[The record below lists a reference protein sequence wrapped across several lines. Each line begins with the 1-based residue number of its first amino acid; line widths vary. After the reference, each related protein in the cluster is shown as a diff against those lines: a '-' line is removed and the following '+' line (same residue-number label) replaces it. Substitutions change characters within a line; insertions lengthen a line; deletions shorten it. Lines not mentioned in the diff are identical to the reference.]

1 MVPSRS
7 GPYNTVVAT
16 LELQDHLTE
25 RAIQD
30 NRLAMR
36 LSLLVGVA
44 MLLGKGLAYFSTGSA
59 AILSDAAESV
69 IHLFA
74 VIFAAFSLWLSSKPA
89 NPRFTFGYERIS
101 FFSAGFEGA
110 LIILAATLIIFEGI
124 KKLETGIELQH
135 LGFGTAIVAAA
146 AAINAALGLYL
157 VRTGRRTGS
166 LILEANGQHV
176 LTDSWT
182 SFGVVVGLGLVI
194 LTGWQVLDPICAIIV
209 ALNIVWSGSRLI
221 FRSVG
226 GLMDYADPRTA
237 ELIGEALNKLC
248 GELQV
253 RYHGLRFRNT
263 GFRLFIELHLLFPAD
278 VPLGTAHRLATE
290 LEERLPAVLGRTA
303 EVVTHLESLEDHA
316 RVHHAQHYTGRPSKI

>member
-1 MVPSRS
+1 M
-7 GPYNTVVAT
+7 
-16 LELQDHLTE
+16 L
-25 RAIQD
+25 
-30 NRLAMR
+30 
-36 LSLLVGVA
+36 LSLLFGVA
-44 MLLGKGLAYFSTGSA
+44 MLLGKGIAYFSTGSA

-110 LIILAATLIIFEGI
+110 LIILAATVILSQAVM
-124 KKLETGIELQH
+124 KLQGGIELQR
-135 LGFGTAIVAAA
+135 LGFGTLIVGGAALA
-146 AAINAALGLYL
+146 NAGLGLYL
-157 VRTGRRTGS
+157 VRTGRRMGS

-182 SFGVVVGLGLVI
+182 SFGVVVGLLLVI
-194 LTGWQVLDPICAIIV
+194 LTGWRQLDPICAIAV

-226 GLMDYADPRTA
+226 GLMDYADPA
-237 ELIGEALNKLC
+237 VASEIGAGMEKLC
-248 GELQV
+248 SELHL

-263 GFRLFIELHLLFPAD
+263 GFRLFIEVHLLFPAD
-278 VPLGTAHRLATE
+278 VSLATAHRLATE
-290 LEERLPAVLGRTA
+290 VEERLPLVLGRPA
-303 EVVTHLESLEDHA
+303 EVVTHLEALEDHA
-316 RVHHAQHYTGRPSKI
+316 RVHHDEHYTGKP

>member
-1 MVPSRS
+1 M
-7 GPYNTVVAT
+7 
-16 LELQDHLTE
+16 L
-25 RAIQD
+25 
-30 NRLAMR
+30 
-36 LSLLVGVA
+36 LSLLFGVA
-44 MLLGKGLAYFSTGSA
+44 MLLGKGIAYYSTGSA

-110 LIILAATLIIFEGI
+110 LIILAATVILFQAVT
-124 KKLETGIELQH
+124 KLQGEIELQR
-135 LGFGTAIVAAA
+135 LGFGTLIVGGAAVA
-146 AAINAALGLYL
+146 NAGLGLYL

-182 SFGVVVGLGLVI
+182 SFGVVVGLLLVM
-194 LTGWQVLDPICAIIV
+194 LTGWRQLDPICAIAV

-226 GLMDYADPRTA
+226 GLMDYADPA
-237 ELIGEALNKLC
+237 VASEIGAGMEKLC
-248 GELQV
+248 SELQL

-263 GFRLFIELHLLFPAD
+263 GFRLFIEVHLLFPAD
-278 VPLGTAHRLATE
+278 VSLATAHRLATE
-290 LEERLPAVLGRTA
+290 VEERLPMVLGRTA
-303 EVVTHLESLEDHA
+303 EVVTHLEALEDHA
-316 RVHHAQHYTGRPSKI
+316 RVHHNEHYTGKP